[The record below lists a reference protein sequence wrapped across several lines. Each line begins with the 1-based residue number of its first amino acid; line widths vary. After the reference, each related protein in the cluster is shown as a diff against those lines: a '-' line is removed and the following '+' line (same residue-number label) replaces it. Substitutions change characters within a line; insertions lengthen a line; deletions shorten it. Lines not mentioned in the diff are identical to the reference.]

1 LREQTFA
8 TLAGQF
14 DAHYPLVTIAENDGV
29 GVVSAQPSAK
39 FLVRSF
45 PRQHD
50 CDIEGEV
57 EKQMGAGAK
66 VGAAP
71 APAQQLISTL
81 NAKTPKHKP

>member
-1 LREQTFA
+1 MREQTFA

-66 VGAAP
+66 PALNRIAESNVGASA
-71 APAQQLISTL
+71 ADDSR
-81 NAKTPKHKP
+81 